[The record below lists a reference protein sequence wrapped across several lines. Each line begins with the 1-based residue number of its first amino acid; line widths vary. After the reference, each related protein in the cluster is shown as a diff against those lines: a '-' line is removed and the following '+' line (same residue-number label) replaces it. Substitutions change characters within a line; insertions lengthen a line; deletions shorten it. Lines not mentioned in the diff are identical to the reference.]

1 MEIKNEKISRD
12 EFFQIRKDV
21 LNQWPTGKEVNFE
34 DAIAFHK
41 SLPSKKLFSKKLI
54 EAKNNKVTLIQP
66 RAGVALVDDQIK
78 LLTYLQNIGEADLL
92 PTTIDSYTRQNCYD
106 DAQKGIIESIK
117 NNKSMLNGF
126 PAVNHGVES
135 CRRLIKSLDIPLQVR
150 HGTPDARLL
159 SEITYAGG
167 FTSFEGGGISYNI
180 PYAKNVNLEKT
191 IRDWQYVD
199 RLTGIYEEEGIS
211 INREPYG
218 PLTGT
223 LVPPCISHAVAII
236 ESLLAAEQGVKNISV
251 GYGQCGNL
259 VQDVAA
265 IRVLDELTN
274 EYLFKN
280 NYKDVFVT
288 TVLHQWMGSF
298 PQDEPKAFGVI
309 SWGSVVAALSK
320 ATKVIVKTPH
330 EAIGVPTM
338 EANAQG
344 LKATKQVLSMLKDQ
358 ELNTKEIEDEKS
370 IIAAETRAIV
380 DKCFEVGEGDIAVG
394 TIRAFK
400 SGIID
405 IPFAPSIH
413 TQGKV
418 LPARDNNGAIRILNP
433 GNLPFSKELLD
444 FNKNKIEERAKY
456 EKREKSFQMV
466 IDDVYAISKG
476 TLIGRP
482 RR

>member
-1 MEIKNEKISRD
+1 
-12 EFFQIRKDV
+12 
-21 LNQWPTGKEVNFE
+21 
-34 DAIAFHK
+34 
-41 SLPSKKLFSKKLI
+41 
-54 EAKNNKVTLIQP
+54 
-66 RAGVALVDDQIK
+66 
-78 LLTYLQNIGEADLL
+78 
-92 PTTIDSYTRQNCYD
+92 RQNCYD

-180 PYAKNVNLEKT
+180 PYAKNVSLEKT
-191 IRDWQYVD
+191 IIDWQYVD

-274 EYLFKN
+274 EYLIKN
-280 NYKDVFVT
+280 NHDDAFVT

-358 ELNTKEIEDEKS
+358 ELNTKEIEDEKY

-400 SGIID
+400 SGIVD